1 MFGFH
6 SHQVCF
12 VQIILF
18 PSQAPTQPHKFP
30 QPPLALILQPSHL
43 ALLKS
48 DLTAWI
54 VALPDFECSMTSL
67 DRDCL
72 EARFYF

>member
-1 MFGFH
+1 MFEFH
-6 SHQVCF
+6 SHQVCC
-12 VQIILF
+12 VQIVLF
-18 PSQAPTQPHKFP
+18 PSQVPSQPHKFP
-30 QPPLALILQPSHL
+30 QPLLALILQPSQL

-54 VALPDFECSMTSL
+54 ALPDFECSMTSL